1 MMLVGLL
8 IDYTVEVRK
17 SEELK
22 MTFFFFILISKPFV
36 YLKMTEVRNKHLI
49 DISNID
55 FTVEFTQGNS
65 KALGNQGVNN
75 YYYLPLWQEEVKM
88 VPKILVPYNSL
99 SFSVSEGRGMIGY
112 HFQD

>member
-1 MMLVGLL
+1 MLVGLL

-22 MTFFFFILISKPFV
+22 MTFFFILISKPFV

-65 KALGNQGVNN
+65 KALGSQGVNN

-88 VPKILVPYNSL
+88 VPKILIPYNSL
-99 SFSVSEGRGMIGY
+99 PFSVSEGRGMIGY